1 MPYKCFHC
9 DAEVTHL
16 NAYCDIRVEGEFS
29 FERENTT
36 TDEHEVQNTLRHID
50 ESDWIYTC
58 PECSEDIYDP
68 ADCLVE
74 EEDDDEE
81 EEPEEE
87 EEPDL
92 VGNDSQ
98 SANNVS
104 NTDKTK
110 DTPNNIAFCRCGSLY
125 LTTYKRETRCP
136 NCYA

>member
-1 MPYKCFHC
+1 MTVSGTYNFGMDSTEVDHTLNQENLRDLDERDWVYECPHCCLPINDPTNCF
-9 DAEVTHL
+9 
-16 NAYCDIRVEGEFS
+16 VEDG
-29 FERENTT
+29 
-36 TDEHEVQNTLRHID
+36 
-50 ESDWIYTC
+50 
-58 PECSEDIYDP
+58 
-68 ADCLVE
+68 
-74 EEDDDEE
+74 EDDDEEEEPKE